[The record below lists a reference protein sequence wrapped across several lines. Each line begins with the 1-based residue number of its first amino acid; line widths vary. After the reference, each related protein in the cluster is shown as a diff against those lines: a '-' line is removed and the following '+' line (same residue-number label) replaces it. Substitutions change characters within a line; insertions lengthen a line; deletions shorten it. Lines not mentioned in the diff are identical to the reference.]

1 MQLARLLIASCAL
14 TGFLVAQP
22 SLRITSP
29 ADRTT
34 ISPGETLTVTVE
46 ATPGSQTVL
55 VGSPFGYGD
64 GLKTPPYRFT
74 LHIESNLRPRRYPIT
89 AIGFVIP
96 GQAVASDPIFVQVE
110 WPDQPVRLRVETS
123 DTFFKDMKYVDV
135 IGEFADGT
143 STYLNESTHISFASA
158 TPAIARVDK
167 VGYVTLV
174 SPGQATIVVTYGDL
188 QAEVHAFLRAAS
200 ASHFSAGI
208 PATHTKNIQPRLSAR
223 SRREFRSCGTSPVR
237 LA

>member
-1 MQLARLLIASCAL
+1 MQLARLLIASFAL

-29 ADRTT
+29 VDGTVFH
-34 ISPGETLTVTVE
+34 PGDTVNVTVE
-46 ATPGSQTVL
+46 ATPGFQTVL

-74 LHIESNLRPRRYPIT
+74 LRIKSNLRPRKYPIT
-89 AIGFVIP
+89 ATGFVIP
-96 GQAVASDPIFVQVE
+96 GQLVTSDTIFVQVE
-110 WPDQPVRLRVETS
+110 WPDQPVRLSVETS

-158 TPAIARVDK
+158 APAIARVDK

-188 QAEVHAFLRAAS
+188 RSEVSVTVTEAKR
-200 ASHFSAGI
+200 
-208 PATHTKNIQPRLSAR
+208 
-223 SRREFRSCGTSPVR
+223 
-237 LA
+237 